1 MFVGRSDQLGLLD
14 ALWRRPK
21 ASLVTCR
28 GRRRIGKSTLV
39 EEFARRSKARLLQFE
54 GLAPRKGMTNG
65 DQLAEFASQLA
76 LQTREPEFRFHGW
89 TEAFSVLAKKI
100 PATGRVVLLL
110 DEISWMGKYDPDF
123 PGRLKI
129 AWDRFFHRRK
139 DLVVVL
145 CGSVSAWIS
154 ENILENTAFVGR
166 DSLDIVL
173 PELTLAQCRAFWGR
187 RDTRVPAREK
197 FDVLSVTGGVPKF
210 LEDVDPSLSA
220 EENVRRLCFL
230 PEGPLFREFDAAFA
244 DVFGPK
250 AAGKKELLRA
260 VSGGSLTASEIS
272 RKTGAAANGVL
283 TRTLNEL
290 VLAGF
295 LAADAGINPETGRP
309 SGRTLYRLRDNYT
322 RFYLKYIEPNAESV
336 KAGSFRFVSLGQ
348 LPGWNAI
355 RGLQFENLVL
365 ANLPQLLPLLGFDR
379 TLLLSAAPW
388 RNARTARGRGCQVDL
403 LLQAPRSTCVVEIKR
418 KAEIGEEVAD
428 EVQAKVEALGTPRR
442 TTVRTA
448 LVYEGRLSPRVEA
461 DGYFDFLIPA
471 ERLFDV

>member
-39 EEFARRSKARLLQFE
+39 EEFARRSKARLMQFE
-54 GLAPRKGMTNG
+54 GLAPRKGMTNE
-65 DQLAEFASQLA
+65 DQLAEFAAQLA
-76 LQTREPEFRFHGW
+76 LQTREPEFRLHGW

-123 PGRLKI
+123 SGRLKI

-145 CGSVSAWIS
+145 CGSVSAWIA

-187 RDTRVPAREK
+187 RDARVPAREK

-250 AAGKKELLRA
+250 AAGKKDILRA
-260 VSGGSLTASEIS
+260 VSGGSLTASEIA
-272 RKTGAAANGVL
+272 RKTGAAANGAL

-322 RFYLKYIEPNAESV
+322 RFYLRYIEPNAESV
-336 KAGSFRFVSLGQ
+336 KTGSFRFVSLGQ
-348 LPGWNAI
+348 LPGWSAI
-355 RGLQFENLVL
+355 LGLQFENLVL

-428 EVQAKVEALGTPRR
+428 EVQAKVEALGTPRG

-448 LVYEGRLSPRVEA
+448 LVYEGRLSPRIEA
-461 DGYFDFLIPA
+461 DGYFDFLVPA
-471 ERLFDV
+471 ERLFDD

>member
-1 MFVGRSDQLGLLD
+1 MFVGRSDQLELLN

-21 ASLVTCR
+21 AALVTCR

-39 EEFARRSKARLLQFE
+39 EEFARRSKARLFQFE
-54 GLAPRKGMTNG
+54 GLAPRKGMTNE

-76 LQTREPEFRFHGW
+76 LQTREPEFRFHNW
-89 TEAFSVLAKKI
+89 TEAFSVLAGKI
-100 PATGRVVLLL
+100 PATGRIVLLL
-110 DEISWMGKYDPDF
+110 DEISWLGKYDLDF

-145 CGSVSAWIS
+145 CGSVSTWIA

-173 PELTLAQCRAFWGR
+173 PELSLAQCRVFWGK
-187 RDTRVPAREK
+187 RDSGVSAREK
-197 FDVLSVTGGVPKF
+197 FDMLSVTGGVPKF
-210 LEDVDPSLSA
+210 LEDIDPSLSA

-250 AAGKKELLRA
+250 AAGKKVLLRA
-260 VSGGSLTASEIS
+260 VSGGSLTASEIA
-272 RKTGAAANGVL
+272 RKTGVAANGVL

-336 KAGSFRFVSLGQ
+336 KAGAFRFVSLGQ

-355 RGLQFENLVL
+355 LGLQFKNLVL
-365 ANLPQLLPLLGFDR
+365 ANLPQLLPMLGFDK

-418 KAEIGEEVAD
+418 KSEIGEEVAD
-428 EVQAKVEALGTPRR
+428 EVQAKVEALGTPRG

-448 LVYEGRLSPRVEA
+448 LIYEGRLSPRVEA
-461 DGYFDFLIPA
+461 DGYFDFLVPA
-471 ERLFDV
+471 ERLFDA

>member
-1 MFVGRSDQLGLLD
+1 MFVGRSDQLELLE
-14 ALWRRPK
+14 ALWRKPK

-39 EEFARRSKARLLQFE
+39 EEFARRSKARLLRFE
-54 GLAPRKGMTNG
+54 GLAPRKGMANR

-89 TEAFSVLAKKI
+89 TEAFSVLAEKI
-100 PATGRVVLLL
+100 PRSGRAVLLL

-145 CGSVSAWIS
+145 CGSVSAWIA

-173 PELTLAQCRAFWGR
+173 PELSLAQCRAFWGR
-187 RDTRVPAREK
+187 RDARVPAREK
-197 FDVLSVTGGVPKF
+197 FDILSVTGGVPKF
-210 LEDVDPSLSA
+210 LEDIDPSLSA

-244 DVFGPK
+244 DVFGQK
-250 AAGKKELLRA
+250 AAGRKELLRA
-260 VSGGSLTASEIS
+260 LAGGSLTASELA
-272 RKTGAAANGVL
+272 RKTDVAANGGL
-283 TRTLNEL
+283 SRTLDEL
-290 VLAGF
+290 VMAGF
-295 LAADAGINPETGRP
+295 LAADSGLNPETGHP

-322 RFYLKYIEPNAESV
+322 RFYLKYIEPNAASV
-336 KAGSFRFVSLGQ
+336 KAGSFRFASLGQ

-355 RGLQFENLVL
+355 LGLQFENLVL
-365 ANLPQLLPLLGFDR
+365 ANLPQLLPMLGFDR

-388 RNARTARGRGCQVDL
+388 RNARTARSRGCQIDL

-418 KAEIGEEVAD
+418 KAEIGEDVAD
-428 EVQAKVEALGTPRR
+428 EVQAKVAALGMPRG

-471 ERLFDV
+471 ERFFDA